1 MSNINSKNSSD
12 AIIESKL
19 FKLSLVD
26 LEKNGGIKIGSFGDR
41 LYSEDW
47 TPSLS
52 GGTFGEDLKTG
63 QIIYDFEDC
72 LRFTRG

>member
-47 TPSLS
+47 TPSL
-52 GGTFGEDLKTG
+52 
-63 QIIYDFEDC
+63 
-72 LRFTRG
+72 RGS

>member
-26 LEKNGGIKIGSFGDR
+26 LEKNGGIKIGSFSDR
-41 LYSEDW
+41 LYSERLDLQSQWGYLRRGLEDW
-47 TPSLS
+47 PNYL
-52 GGTFGEDLKTG
+52 
-63 QIIYDFEDC
+63 
-72 LRFTRG
+72 